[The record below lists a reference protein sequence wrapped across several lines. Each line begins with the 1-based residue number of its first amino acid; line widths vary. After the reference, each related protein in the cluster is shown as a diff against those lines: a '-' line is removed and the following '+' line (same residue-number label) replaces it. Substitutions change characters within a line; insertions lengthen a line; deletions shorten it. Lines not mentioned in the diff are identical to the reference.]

1 MPTSAT
7 GIWSSPSP
15 PQRGF
20 TLIEIL
26 VVVLIIGIMI
36 AGMVLSV
43 RMAHGDR
50 ELEEERD
57 RLLALTDY
65 MRDQAAL
72 QGREFGLRCFRGGYE
87 FVVFVRDPDNPDNGL
102 WQRLENDQMMRARHL
117 PSGLE
122 MELAVDGRTIVLPE
136 ESAQK
141 GDLQE
146 PVDLS
151 PQVMLYSSGE
161 LNLFELTLRRKPAG
175 AGVRIAPAEAEDRVE
190 AKALP
195 AEAA

>member
-7 GIWSSPSP
+7 GIWSSARA

-26 VVVLIIGIMI
+26 VVVLIIGIMV
-36 AGMVLSV
+36 AGTVLSV
-43 RMAHGDR
+43 GLAHGDR

-72 QGREFGLRCFRGGYE
+72 QGREFGLRGFRGGYE
-87 FVVFVRDPDNPDNGL
+87 FVVFVHDLDNPDNGM
-102 WQRLENDQMMRARHL
+102 WQRLENDKMMRPRHL
-117 PSGLE
+117 PSGLA
-122 MELAVDGRTIVLPE
+122 MELAVDGRQIVLPE
-136 ESAQK
+136 ESPQ
-141 GDLQE
+141 QE
-146 PVDLS
+146 DKQELVDLS
-151 PQVMLYSSGE
+151 PQVLLYSSGE
-161 LNLFELTLRRKPAG
+161 LNLFELILRRKPAG

-190 AKALP
+190 ARELP